1 MLNLVQHLIKSMG
14 NETLKQVQGDK
25 QGFFQHPVK
34 TLLVDFTAV
43 KRKFK
48 LEKIP
53 LDIKKSW
60 RYK

>member
-48 LEKIP
+48 LEKNSP
-53 LDIKKSW
+53 
-60 RYK
+60 